1 MKPPNGTDTR
11 DIAATLGIDAS
22 AARKRLRRL
31 WIVAPATLLL
41 AALAAL
47 FLYLRPTAEGVQY
60 VTQEVRRGDLTV
72 TVTATGSL
80 APTNEVE
87 VGSELSG
94 IVKTVEVDFNDH
106 VRVGQP
112 LANLDPTKFEA
123 EVLRSRAALESAQ
136 AKVLEAQATVR
147 EADLNLERLRRLAVL
162 NARAVS
168 PLDVDA
174 AEASLARAR
183 AGEASAKAQVAEAR
197 ATLKVDETN
206 LTKTVIV
213 SPVEG
218 LVLTRSV
225 DPGQTVAAS
234 LQAPVLFTLA
244 EDLTQMELQVDVDE
258 ADVGRVQ
265 DGQAAAFSVD
275 AYPDREF
282 AARITQVRYGSAT
295 TEGVVTYKTILKV
308 DNPDLAL
315 RPGMTATADITVDRV
330 AHGLL
335 VPNAALRFSPTSA
348 GTPSAGTRR
357 RGLLGMLLPRPP
369 HSRERP
375 AAAAGSKGKT
385 QQVWVL
391 RDGQPQAVTVATGLS
406 DGAWTAVTEGDLQPG
421 TLLVVDTASVRP

>member
-1 MKPPNGTDTR
+1 MKPPHETDSR
-11 DIAATLGIDAS
+11 DIAATLGIDAG
-22 AARKRLRRL
+22 AARHRRRRL
-31 WIVAPATLLL
+31 WIVAAA
-41 AALAAL
+41 AALLTLPAGL
-47 FLYLRPTAEGVQY
+47 WVFLRPTAEGLRY
-60 VTQEVRRGDLTV
+60 VTQEVRRGDLTI

-94 IVKTVEVDFNDH
+94 IVKTVEVDFNDR

-112 LANLDPTKFEA
+112 LANLDPTKFQA

-136 AKVLEAQATVR
+136 AMVLEAQATVR
-147 EADLNLERLRRLAVL
+147 EADLNLERLRRLSAL

-183 AGEASAKAQVAEAR
+183 AGEASARAQVAEAR

-265 DGQAAAFSVD
+265 EGQSATFTVD
-275 AYPDREF
+275 AYPEREF
-282 AARITQVRYGSAT
+282 AAQITQVRYGSAT

-308 DNPDLAL
+308 DNPDLVL
-315 RPGMTATADITVDRV
+315 RPGMTATAEITVDRV
-330 AHGLL
+330 ADGLL
-335 VPNAALRFSPTSA
+335 VPNAALRFSPPQA
-348 GTPSAGTRR
+348 TPTASGERH
-357 RGLLGMLLPRPP
+357 GLVSLLLPRPP
-369 HSRERP
+369 RRP
-375 AAAAGSKGKT
+375 KRAGVETLPKS
-385 QQVWVL
+385 QARQVWVL
-391 RDGQPQAVTVATGLS
+391 QGGELRAVAVVTGAT
-406 DGAWTAVTEGDLQPG
+406 DGALTVITSGDLALG
-421 TLLVVDTASVRP
+421 AVLVVDTVDVKP

>member
-1 MKPPNGTDTR
+1 MKPPHETGSR

-22 AARKRLRRL
+22 AARHRRRRW
-31 WIVAPATLLL
+31 WIVAAAAALL
-41 AALAAL
+41 ALPAG
-47 FLYLRPTAEGVQY
+47 FWVFLRPTAEGLRY
-60 VTQEVRRGDLTV
+60 VTQEVRRGDLTI

-94 IVKTVEVDFNDH
+94 IVKTVEVDFNDR

-112 LANLDPTKFEA
+112 LANLDPTKFQA

-136 AKVLEAQATVR
+136 AMVLEAQATVR
-147 EADLNLERLRRLAVL
+147 EADLNLERLRRLSAL

-183 AGEASAKAQVAEAR
+183 AGEASARAQVAEAR

-265 DGQAAAFSVD
+265 EGQSATFTVD
-275 AYPDREF
+275 AYPEREF
-282 AARITQVRYGSAT
+282 AAQITQVRYGSAT

-308 DNPDLAL
+308 DNPDLVL
-315 RPGMTATADITVDRV
+315 RPGMTATAEITVDRV
-330 AHGLL
+330 ANGLL
-335 VPNAALRFSPTSA
+335 VPNAALRFSPPQA
-348 GTPSAGTRR
+348 TPTASGERH
-357 RGLLGMLLPRPP
+357 GLVSLLLPRPP
-369 HSRERP
+369 RRP
-375 AAAAGSKGKT
+375 KRAGVETLPKS
-385 QQVWVL
+385 QARQVWVL
-391 RDGQPQAVTVATGLS
+391 QGGELRAVAVVTGAT
-406 DGAWTAVTEGDLQPG
+406 DGALTVITSGDLALG
-421 TLLVVDTASVRP
+421 AVLVVDTVDVKP